1 MKVVCLPARWP
12 AVQGF
17 DRRVPPSSRGYCGLI
32 AGGWRCGRLRWL
44 HPRFLDG
51 EVRKGR
57 WAPRIVARVIK
68 GFLLCQ
74 PSQGDAGKQSDLSH
88 RHCRHR
94 HTEPGRRWPC
104 RSPVCWRF
112 PWA

>member
-32 AGGWRCGRLRWL
+32 AGGWRCDRLRWL

-51 EVRKGR
+51 EVRNRCAANSCEGHQ
-57 WAPRIVARVIK
+57 
-68 GFLLCQ
+68 GF
-74 PSQGDAGKQSDLSH
+74 P
-88 RHCRHR
+88 
-94 HTEPGRRWPC
+94 TMPTIPGGC
-104 RSPVCWRF
+104 GETI
-112 PWA
+112 